1 MLAGS
6 ACLVDVLNQLAKQRQ
21 THHAGYSR
29 AAYEQGFAPL
39 LCDYKVNGNIRTRFY
54 KLHYQIAL
62 LA

>member
-1 MLAGS
+1 MS
-6 ACLVDVLNQLAKQRQ
+6 VMD
-21 THHAGYSR
+21 R